1 MSRSSL
7 LTAVGLGAAVLA
19 GFAWLL
25 VGSPG
30 LPGAAPA
37 APASSAPTGPRPA
50 PLRIEPGALDLGDL
64 VPGQPKAS
72 TVTITNV
79 SDAPARLTG
88 AVPSCGCTSATW
100 SKQPIAPG
108 GSATVEISMVAG
120 DMQGEV
126 LAKTV
131 TFLVE
136 GAEPIVVPVRGLV
149 GRFVSCSP
157 RQIDAP
163 RDGLAADQVLPTD
176 IVLESEDGTAF
187 RVVGVDPA
195 IAASGSMAEPSLRHD
210 LRVDWD
216 AWRTAGRP
224 DFVTVVTDHP
234 RAPEFSVSVR
244 RPVRAAPVPPAP
256 PMPSPAPGA

>member
-1 MSRSSL
+1 MTRSSL
-7 LTAVGLGAAVLA
+7 LATAGLSVVILA
-19 GFAWLL
+19 GFAWL
-25 VGSPG
+25 VAGAPG
-30 LPGAAPA
+30 PEGEAAAP
-37 APASSAPTGPRPA
+37 PGSTSPRPA
-50 PLRIEPGALDLGDL
+50 PLRVEPGALDLGDL

-72 TVTITNV
+72 TVTLTNT
-79 SDAPARLTG
+79 SDAPVRLAG
-88 AVPSCGCTSATW
+88 AVPSCGCTAATW
-100 SKQPIAPG
+100 SKEPIAPG
-108 GSATVEISMVAG
+108 ASTTVEVSMVAG

-131 TFLVE
+131 TFLVA
-136 GAEPIVVPVRGLV
+136 GAEPVVVPVRGLV

-163 RDGLAADQVLPTD
+163 RDALSADQVLPTD

-195 IAASGSMAEPSLRHD
+195 IASSASMTEASLRHD

-224 DFVTVVTDHP
+224 DFITVVTDHP
-234 RAPEFSVSVR
+234 RAPDFSVSVR
-244 RPVRAAPVPPAP
+244 RPVRAAPVPPT
-256 PMPSPAPGA
+256 PAVPPGA